1 MIEVFADI
9 SCPFTHVGL
18 RRLIERR
25 DQIGSTAV
33 VHVKAW
39 PLELVNGEPL
49 SGPLVAEKVVALR
62 SQVAPDLF
70 RGFDPDHFPATT
82 LPAMALEAAAYRRS
96 PEVGERVSLALRDAL
111 FEEGRNIALPETL
124 AEIGGAHDLAASP
137 EDDSAVIA
145 AWHEGQRLGVT
156 GSPYFFVED
165 TGFFCPS
172 LDITRSGGELHIRR
186 DVEHLEQFLEL
197 ALG

>member
-1 MIEVFADI
+1 MSMIEVFADI

-70 RGFDPDHFPATT
+70 LGFDAERFPSTT
-82 LPAMALEAAAYRRS
+82 LPAMALE
-96 PEVGERVSLALRDAL
+96 
-111 FEEGRNIALPETL
+111 
-124 AEIGGAHDLAASP
+124 
-137 EDDSAVIA
+137 
-145 AWHEGQRLGVT
+145 
-156 GSPYFFVED
+156 
-165 TGFFCPS
+165 
-172 LDITRSGGELHIRR
+172 
-186 DVEHLEQFLEL
+186 
-197 ALG
+197 